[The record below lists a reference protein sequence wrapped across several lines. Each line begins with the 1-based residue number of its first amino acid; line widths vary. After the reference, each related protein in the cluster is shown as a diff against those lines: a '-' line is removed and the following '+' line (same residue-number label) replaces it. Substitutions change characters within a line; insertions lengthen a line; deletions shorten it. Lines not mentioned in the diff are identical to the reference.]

1 MAGVVPQDTAE
12 PVADVARQLA
22 GREAASGAVMK
33 FERADKYSQKST
45 CGEYSVC
52 AIGVGKGHFYEA
64 WRTRSH
70 KEGPHLISTNLAS
83 AAEARQACEGD
94 ASAES

>member
-1 MAGVVPQDTAE
+1 V
-12 PVADVARQLA
+12 
-22 GREAASGAVMK
+22 K
-33 FERADKYSQKST
+33 FDRVDKYSQKSK

-52 AIGVGKGHFYEA
+52 AIDMGKGHFYEA
-64 WRTRSH
+64 WRTRAH

-83 AAEARQACEGD
+83 AAEARQACKGD